1 LSINLGYGQ
10 TQRRPKS
17 DGRTGKYTVA
27 AGATVVVALTT
38 GLYVVTTGL

>member
-1 LSINLGYGQ
+1 MNLNYGQ

-27 AGATVVVALTT
+27 GWTTVDVALTT
-38 GLYVVTTGL
+38 GL